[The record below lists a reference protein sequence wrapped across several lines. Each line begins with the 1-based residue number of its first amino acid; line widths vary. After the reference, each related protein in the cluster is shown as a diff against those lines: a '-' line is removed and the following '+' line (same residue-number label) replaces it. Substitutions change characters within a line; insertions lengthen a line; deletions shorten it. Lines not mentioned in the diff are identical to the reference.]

1 MNPCSLQG
9 TNGFNPDSRTDRR
22 IDHIFVSPGM
32 EVKNYGVLTET
43 YRSEKTGG
51 DTYKSGN
58 FPKEIDL
65 HEYQARTLSDHFP
78 VIIKVQ
84 L

>member
-1 MNPCSLQG
+1 M
-9 TNGFNPDSRTDRR
+9 
-22 IDHIFVSPGM
+22 
-32 EVKNYGVLTET
+32 KNYGVLTET